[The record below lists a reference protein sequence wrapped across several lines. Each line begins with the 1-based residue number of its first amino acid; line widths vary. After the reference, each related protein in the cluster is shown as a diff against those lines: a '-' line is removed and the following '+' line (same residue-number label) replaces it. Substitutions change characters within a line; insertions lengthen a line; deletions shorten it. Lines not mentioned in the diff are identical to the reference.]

1 MDKNHNPIALPFIW
15 IKATNKVTSTH
26 LHSTCMK
33 EDWRENNLEVTKP
46 KLEVKDLTKS
56 YQFIVRS

>member
-1 MDKNHNPIALPFIW
+1 MMVFWGTCFALTLP
-15 IKATNKVTSTH
+15 KRQKRSGQGGN
-26 LHSTCMK
+26 
-33 EDWRENNLEVTKP
+33 WRGNNLEVTKP